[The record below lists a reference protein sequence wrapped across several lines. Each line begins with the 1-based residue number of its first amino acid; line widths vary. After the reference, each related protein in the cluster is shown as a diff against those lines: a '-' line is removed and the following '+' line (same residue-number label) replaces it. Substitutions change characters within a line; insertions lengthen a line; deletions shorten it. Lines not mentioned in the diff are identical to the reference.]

1 MKFFGTG
8 LRNVLML
15 GLFCAPLMANAG
27 GTLTIPEK
35 AKYVNAKKVRSAIV
49 VECKLPETLSDYIKK
64 SAKGYDKVVQV
75 ASIKRAKGDV
85 LDVKIESAS
94 GHGGGGWGVG
104 GGRRTLIAVGKLK
117 RNGKTIGSFTAHRG
131 TTRGRRTCGAL
142 QYVSKA
148 VAKDIGAWLANPTKG
163 ARLGE

>member
-1 MKFFGTG
+1 MKISVSV
-8 LRNVLML
+8 LRGVFLL
-15 GLFCAPLMANAG
+15 GVFCSPLMANAG

-49 VECKLPETLSDYIKK
+49 VECKLPETLSKHIKSFAK
-64 SAKGYDKVVQV
+64 SYNKVVM
-75 ASIKRAKGDV
+75 AKSLKGAKGDV
-85 LDVKIESAS
+85 LDVKIENAM
-94 GHGGGGWGVG
+94 GHGGGGWGMG
-104 GGRRTLIAVGKLK
+104 SRRTLTAVGKLK
-117 RNGKTIGSFTAHRG
+117 RNGKTIGSFTAQRG

-148 VAKDIGAWLANPTKG
+148 VAKDIGVWLAKPTKG